1 MKNLFDD
8 ISEKTKSAV
17 SDLTTTIASTAVSA
31 IDFGD
36 KAVISVKQVGAD
48 LSKGIGQVTDEI
60 GVVAGAALTDSANF
74 AGRTLSTIAISAFD
88 QNGDGQIDQED
99 VKIATE
105 KCVSAL
111 KEVSKEIASSN
122 LVKETATAA
131 AVGAAIAIPVPL
143 IGPVTGAVVGATLGA
158 YKHFTKK

>member
-17 SDLTTTIASTAVSA
+17 SDLTKTISSTAASA
-31 IDFGD
+31 MDFGD
-36 KAVISVKQVGAD
+36 KTVITVKQVGTD
-48 LSKGIGQVTDEI
+48 LSKGIVEATDEI
-60 GVVAGAALTDSANF
+60 GVVAGTVFTDSANF

-99 VKIATE
+99 VRIATE

-111 KEVSKEIASSN
+111 KEASKEIASSN
-122 LVKETATAA
+122 LAKETATAA

-143 IGPVTGAVVGATLGA
+143 IGPVTGAVVGATLGV